1 MLTGFINVLKPPGL
15 TSHDVVQ
22 NLRRFLKEQRI
33 GHGGTLDPMAAG
45 VLPVAVGKATR
56 LLEYIQA
63 GGKAYRA
70 EFILGLKTDT
80 QDLGGRVLAR
90 PGCPGLKLEELQAA
104 ARRFTGTISQVPPM
118 VAAVHYQGR
127 RLYELAR
134 EGQEVERPARR
145 VTIENFQVL
154 KGWPDGPFF
163 RVMADITCSKGTYIR
178 TLGADWGD
186 YLGCGATLAFL
197 LRTRAGCFKLE
208 EAWTLEEI
216 AARVAGGNGDF
227 LLPPAA
233 GITHLPVITVREKV
247 IKAVANGAAIDP
259 ADCIQVPALRP
270 GSLARLET
278 PAGVLLAVARV
289 VTKGEVYCF
298 KPDKVLK

>member
-1 MLTGFINVLKPPGL
+1 MTAGFINILKPPGL

-22 NLRRFLKEQRI
+22 ELRRLLKERRI

-45 VLPVAVGKATR
+45 VLPVAAGRATR

-90 PGCPGLKLEELQAA
+90 PGCRGFTLAELQEA
-104 ARRFTGTISQVPPM
+104 ARPFTGSISQVPPM
-118 VAAVHYQGR
+118 VSAVHFEGR

-134 EGQEVERPARR
+134 EGLEVERPARL
-145 VTIENFQVL
+145 VNIEKFQVL
-154 KGWPDGPFF
+154 QGWPDGPFF
-163 RVMADITCSKGTYIR
+163 RVLADITCSKGTYIR

-197 LRTRAGCFKLE
+197 LRTRAGSFKLE

-216 AARVAGGNGDF
+216 AGQVAKGGREF

-233 GITHLPVITVREKV
+233 GIAHLPAAVVTG
-247 IKAVANGAAIDP
+247 KAVKAAASGAAVDP
-259 ADCIQVPALRP
+259 DGCTLVPALRP
-270 GSLARLET
+270 GHLVRLET

-289 VTKGEVYCF
+289 VPKGEGYCF
-298 KPDKVLK
+298 KPEKVLQ